1 MRWVMSGGTEPPIRG
16 HWLEVW
22 IGKTPRA
29 NPGHKGSIVA
39 GMVLG
44 TRKILPKNRLKIL
57 CDIEVFQE

>member
-39 GMVLG
+39 GMVVHG
-44 TRKILPKNRLKIL
+44 FRNAKNTPKKS
-57 CDIEVFQE
+57 IENFMRH